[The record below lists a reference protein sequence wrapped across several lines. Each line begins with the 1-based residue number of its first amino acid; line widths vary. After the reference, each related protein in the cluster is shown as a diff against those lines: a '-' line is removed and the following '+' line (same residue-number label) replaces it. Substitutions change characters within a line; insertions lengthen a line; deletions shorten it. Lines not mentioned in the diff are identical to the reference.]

1 MNAIE
6 IISVSKKYDDFML
19 DNINLTLPGGSIMGL
34 VGENGAGKSTL
45 IKLIMNAINADSG
58 KIKVLGTD
66 CTEKSFINTKED
78 IGIVLDEAYFPEVIT
93 ADNVNKIM
101 KFTYKNWNE
110 KKFSEFMKTFRLDG
124 KKAFKDYSRGM
135 KMKLA
140 IAVALSHSPKLL
152 ILDEATS
159 GLDPIV
165 RDEVLDIIIDFARDD
180 EHSVLISSHIVSD
193 LEKIC
198 DYISFIHNGR
208 LIMSE
213 DKDSLLEKYAIVK
226 TSEDDFDAL
235 PKNAVIGVKKGKMFT
250 EALVEKSLI
259 PSTFVT
265 EHTTLEDIILFIAKG
280 DNRR

>member
-6 IISVSKKYDDFML
+6 VFSVSKSYNDFLL
-19 DNINLTLPGGSIMGL
+19 DNITLTLPGGSIMGL

-45 IKLIMNAINADSG
+45 IKLIMNTIDADNGS
-58 KIKVLGTD
+58 IKVLGTD
-66 CTEKSFINTKED
+66 CTSKEFLTTKED
-78 IGIVLDEAYFPEVIT
+78 IGIVLDEAYYPEVIS
-93 ADNVNKIM
+93 AENVNIIM
-101 KFTYKNWNE
+101 KYTYKNWSE
-110 KKFSEFMKTFRLDG
+110 KMFSDFLKRFRLDG

-140 IAVALSHSPKLL
+140 IAVALSHSPRLL
-152 ILDEATS
+152 VLDEATS

-165 RDEVLDIIIDFARDD
+165 RDEVLDIISDFARD
-180 EHSVLISSHIVSD
+180 ENHSVLISSHIVSD

-213 DKDSLLEKYAIVK
+213 DKDTLLEKYAVIK
-226 TSEDDFDAL
+226 LSEDDFESL
-235 PKNAVIGVKKGKMFT
+235 PENSIVGIKKSKLFI

-265 EHTTLEDIILFIAKG
+265 EHTTLEDVILFIAKG
-280 DNRR
+280 DDKR